1 MLAFDPVQK
10 IIERAVSGVYLK
22 AIDVGKFHLLP
33 GCYYECT
40 GPQSN
45 TWQEDR
51 EQVSFREHNLVTI
64 VNHRIL
70 GKTKEEGLK

>member
-10 IIERAVSGVYLK
+10 ITERAVSGVYLK

-33 GCYYECT
+33 GCCYECT

-45 TWQEDR
+45 TWQEGR
-51 EQVSFREHNLVTI
+51 EQVSFREQNLVTI
-64 VNHRIL
+64 VNHRIM